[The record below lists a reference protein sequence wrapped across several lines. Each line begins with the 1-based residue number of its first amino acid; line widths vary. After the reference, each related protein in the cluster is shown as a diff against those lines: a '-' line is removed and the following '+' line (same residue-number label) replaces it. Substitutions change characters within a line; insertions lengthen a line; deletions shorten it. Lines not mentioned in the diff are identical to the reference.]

1 MKTIATNTVSKTQEH
16 LRPYTRPSARYLP
29 KVSELTRLFVEVL
42 WLWRRHNAE
51 YCDLINDIDKLLNEY
66 IKPGEEE
73 VRDYIVCLFATK
85 QYDEENGGAAF
96 GRAIRN
102 ISKLEHEKGSSKNKK
117 A

>member
-1 MKTIATNTVSKTQEH
+1 MKTTTDNTTTNTQEH
-16 LRPYTRPSARYLP
+16 LRQYIRPSARYLP
-29 KVSELTRLFVEVL
+29 KISELTRLFVEIL
-42 WLWRRHNAE
+42 WLWRKHNAE
-51 YCDLINDIDKLLNEY
+51 YYDLINDIDKLLNEF

-73 VRDYIVCLFATK
+73 MRDYIVCLFATK